1 LSELGIGD
9 CSVVVL
15 TQRARGGGCA
25 TSTEEPQPEV
35 TFHDVGKAEAS
46 GSNPKTKSSKLA
58 AAATTGAA
66 AATRHASADVVKAIG
81 KIQSQVAQLAVDI
94 ETHKH
99 EPPPGL
105 LAIASAQATDAV
117 GSTLC
122 VVKSLEQQLAETTE
136 KVGDYIAIFKDPVT
150 WSSSAR
156 AAVIG

>member
-1 LSELGIGD
+1 
-9 CSVVVL
+9 VVL

-58 AAATTGAA
+58 AATTAV
-66 AATRHASADVVKAIG
+66 ATRHASADVVKAIG

-105 LAIASAQATDAV
+105 LAVASAQATDAV